1 MEKDTKQFVHYAG
14 ALFLTVAAIAILW
27 QMVGPSWFKNIKAE
41 VTNQP
46 YARTITVSGD
56 GKVTTKPDIA
66 MVSFSVA
73 TNAKTVK
80 EVTDQGNQKM
90 TQVRDALKK
99 MGIEEKDLMTTQYDL
114 QPQYSNVVEPLNYG
128 LSPYAAPDISTNSAK
143 KPATPVEQPISTD
156 AMRNPVPVAEITATP
171 PAKKSLAD
179 LLDELGITNEEAM
192 QLYTA
197 YVVEKD
203 TAKALKLLDEFGID
217 PTDASKLYAEFLA
230 GSNPQDLSRAVRV
243 PKIVAY
249 TLNQTLQVKIRKL
262 DDVDSVI
269 DAAVK
274 AGSNQVGQLYF
285 DIDDMTGA
293 QKEAR
298 EKAFKA
304 ALDKAQEMTAAAG
317 VKLGRVVTFSE
328 GYNYM
333 PYSAG
338 YKTMAMDSVVAP
350 QASPTPAIEP
360 GSREVSLNVSVTYE
374 IE

>member
-14 ALFLTVAAIAILW
+14 ALFLTVAAVAILW

-80 EVTDQGNQKM
+80 EVMDQGNQKM

-99 MGIEEKDLMTTQYDL
+99 MGIEDKDLMTTQYDL
-114 QPQYSNVVEPLNYG
+114 QPKYSDVREYSITPYATPESFNYLTPSAVPGFAPKIEQPVSADTKPIPALEPL
-128 LSPYAAPDISTNSAK
+128 LI
-143 KPATPVEQPISTD
+143 I
-156 AMRNPVPVAEITATP
+156 P
-171 PAKKSLAD
+171 PEKKSLID
-179 LLDELGITNEEAM
+179 LLDELDITDEEAM

-197 YVVEKD
+197 YISEKD
-203 TAKALKLLDEFGID
+203 TTKTLKLLDEFGVD
-217 PTDASKLYAEFLA
+217 STDAAKLYAVFMA
-230 GSNPQDLSRAVRV
+230 GEKPGSLMRAPRV
-243 PKIVAY
+243 PTIVAY

-262 DDVDSVI
+262 DDVDSVV

-285 DIDDMTGA
+285 DIDDMTGV

-338 YKTMAMDSVVAP
+338 YKTMATDSVMAP
-350 QASPTPAIEP
+350 QSPTPAIEP